1 MIMLPTLKAALIGVP
16 LFLLLILSFLG
27 TVLAAAPLIGA
38 LLLGLLAVFAR
49 VGFRM
54 SRDPARPRFLR
65 RLALA
70 AGAGCTLFGLLAIPF
85 GIVGSAYERFVD
97 WHSAGAGLKPGMT
110 VEEARDVLV
119 RRSAV
124 TDLTVDHPKN
134 FKGTRFQV
142 EPTGLASYKFEF
154 PLAELYY
161 LDVAVSTEGRVVEIK
176 PWHD

>member
-1 MIMLPTLKAALIGVP
+1 MLPTLKAVLIGAP
-16 LFLLLILSFLG
+16 LFLLLLLSFLG

-38 LLLGLLAVFAR
+38 LVLALLAVLAR
-49 VGFRM
+49 AGLRV
-54 SRDPARPRFLR
+54 SRDPARPRYLR

-70 AGAGCTLFGLLAIPF
+70 AGAGCALFGLLAIAF
-85 GIVGSAYERFVD
+85 GIIGSAYERFVD

-110 VEEARDVLV
+110 VEQARGILA
-119 RRSAV
+119 RRSTV
-124 TDLTVDHPKN
+124 TDFAVDHPKN
-134 FKGTRFQV
+134 FRGTRFQV

>member
-1 MIMLPTLKAALIGVP
+1 MLANFEAVLIGVP

-27 TVLAAAPLIGA
+27 TVLAVAPLVGA

-49 VGFRM
+49 AGFRA
-54 SRDPARPRFLR
+54 SRDPARPRYLR
-65 RLALA
+65 RLARAAA
-70 AGAGCTLFGLLAIPF
+70 AGCALFGLLAIPF
-85 GIVGSAYERFVD
+85 GVVGSAYERFVD

-110 VEEARDVLV
+110 VDEARGVLA

-124 TDLTVDHPKN
+124 TDFAVDYPRD

-161 LDVAVSTEGRVVEIK
+161 LDVAVSTEGRVVEVK

>member
-1 MIMLPTLKAALIGVP
+1 MLSTFKAVMIGVP
-16 LFLLLILSFLG
+16 LLFLLLLSFLG
-27 TVLAAAPLIGA
+27 TVLAAAPFVGA
-38 LLLGLLAVFAR
+38 ILLALLAVLAR
-49 VGFRM
+49 AGLRA

-65 RLALA
+65 RLTLA
-70 AGAGCTLFGLLAIPF
+70 AGAGCALFGLLAIPF
-85 GIVGSAYERFVD
+85 GIVGSAYDRFVD

-110 VEEARDVLV
+110 VDEARGVLA

-124 TDLTVDHPKN
+124 TDFAVDHPRD
-134 FKGTRFQV
+134 FRGTRFQV